1 MARARCS
8 PPCPPPPARLTSPP
22 RREVTTAYETLSD
35 PQKRA
40 IYDQA
45 GEEGLKAGGGAAGM
59 GGAGGAGFP
68 GGVHVRMG
76 GGMPG
81 GACNPLPSPPSPP
94 FPPRRRARA
103 LTRARFSHPP
113 PSAHA
118 PARARAPAGLGS
130 DPRDLFRA
138 FFGTS
143 NPFAAGGPDGFGPA
157 GGFAGFGGPSGP
169 KKGETRHFPLPLT
182 LEELATGVTK
192 KLKITRKR
200 GGADVEKLLEV
211 VVKPGWKKGTA
222 ITFECESDEAP
233 GELPADIQL
242 VVSEKPH
249 ERFVREGNDLVMA
262 VKLPLAEA
270 LCGLRMEVPALD
282 GRTLSLAVPE
292 VISPGYEKRVKGE
305 GMPISKAPGQ
315 KGDLLMRFE
324 VVFPA
329 LVKESSKAQLKV
341 LLSR

>member
-1 MARARCS
+1 M
-8 PPCPPPPARLTSPP
+8 PPPP
-22 RREVTTAYETLSD
+22 
-35 PQKRA
+35 
-40 IYDQA
+40 
-45 GEEGLKAGGGAAGM
+45 
-59 GGAGGAGFP
+59 
-68 GGVHVRMG
+68 
-76 GGMPG
+76 
-81 GACNPLPSPPSPP
+81 PPSPG
-94 FPPRRRARA
+94 FGA
-103 LTRARFSHPP
+103 F
-113 PSAHA
+113 
-118 PARARAPAGLGS
+118 GGS

-222 ITFECESDEAP
+222 VTFECESDEVP
-233 GELPADIQL
+233 GEVPADVQF
-242 VVSEKPH
+242 VVAEKPH
-249 ERFVREGNDLVMA
+249 DRFVREGNDLVMS
-262 VKLPLAEA
+262 VRLPLAEA
-270 LCGLRMEVPALD
+270 LCGVRMEVPALD

-292 VISPGYEKRVKGE
+292 VITPGYEKRIKGE